1 MMSRLAVFV
10 SGRGSNLQA
19 LHAYLERVGGA
30 NVVFVVSDR
39 SSSAALS
46 WARAR
51 GIETAALDSRADDAR
66 AVLTLLE
73 SHRVELVVLAGYL
86 RLVPAEVVR
95 AYRGRMV
102 NVHPALL
109 PAFGGRGMYGA
120 RVHRAVLDAGARLS
134 GPTVHFVDEMYDHGP
149 IIAQWPVPVFAD
161 DTEGVLASRVL
172 RAEHL
177 LLPRVTYLVASGR
190 ISLEASGRVTT
201 ARGSPSDSAAFLF
214 ATPEDDTLADS
225 IASALGASQRTS
237 AVR

>member
-30 NVVFVVSDR
+30 KVVLVVSDR
-39 SSSAALS
+39 ASSTALS
-46 WARAR
+46 WAAER
-51 GIETAALDSRADDAR
+51 GIETAILESQANDPRTLLR
-66 AVLTLLE
+66 LLE

-109 PAFGGRGMYGA
+109 PAFGGPQMYGA
-120 RVHRAVLDAGARLS
+120 RVHRAVLEAGARLS
-134 GPTVHFVDEMYDHGP
+134 GPTVHFVDEMYDHGA
-149 IIAQWPVPVFAD
+149 IIAQWPVPVFAG
-161 DTEGVLASRVL
+161 DTDAALAARVL

-177 LLPRVTYLVASGR
+177 LLPRVAHLVASGR
-190 ISLEASGRVTT
+190 IRLDANGRVATMH
-201 ARGSPSDSAAFLF
+201 SDPPDRAAFLL
-214 ATPEDDTLADS
+214 ATPEEGALAENM
-225 IASALGASQRTS
+225 ASALGG
-237 AVR
+237 